1 MASAWDAVTTVG
13 LRSAVSHS
21 SPMTAAIPA
30 RFLLAENRWQAQ
42 RHGTNAQLI
51 DFGRNETAAFPEM
64 IEELI
69 ELILPDAV
77 HFDCVSDVNYLR
89 EIAARGTSA
98 ERQLELAGDIPED
111 GHLPQDTLDRIVD
124 LLISETQRGL

>member
-1 MASAWDAVTTVG
+1 
-13 LRSAVSHS
+13 
-21 SPMTAAIPA
+21 
-30 RFLLAENRWQAQ
+30 
-42 RHGTNAQLI
+42 
-51 DFGRNETAAFPEM
+51 M

-77 HFDCVSDVNYLR
+77 HFDCVSDVSHLR

-111 GHLPQDTLDRIVD
+111 GHLPQDILDRIVD
-124 LLISETQRGL
+124 QLISETQRRL